1 MRASE
6 RLEPAASVV
15 AKCGGV
21 AATAKIIGRDPSVV
35 RRWMLRPPAG
45 TGGRVPMHHAQKLL
59 PAVPA
64 LTEADFFLSRATGL
78 SLDGWMRERGV
89 EDEELARAAECS
101 RSTISRL
108 RRGKQC
114 ASPALAERIAAISG
128 GAVAAERLTGAPA
141 TRERAA

>member
-1 MRASE
+1 MRLADWLSGQGMRRSE
-6 RLEPAASVV
+6 FARRI
-15 AKCGGV
+15 GV
-21 AATAKIIGRDPSVV
+21 TPSHITG
-35 RRWMLRPPAG
+35 LCAG
-45 TGGRVPMHHAQKLL
+45 TNWPGREVVEAIVRETAG
-59 PAVPA
+59 AVTA
-64 LTEADFFLSRATGL
+64 DDFLREASSNAPVRTGL